1 MCTWCIGVPSSLHI
15 VRLSIESYTL
25 CHHQLGIIFELKQGM
40 EKKMSQK
47 DTDKDTGRE
56 KHRALH
62 PECLQHILELYQR
75 PSFFVHRA
83 RFFSALGPSAIGKQL
98 KEKKSWTQLEGLAT

>member
-1 MCTWCIGVPSSLHI
+1 
-15 VRLSIESYTL
+15 
-25 CHHQLGIIFELKQGM
+25 
-40 EKKMSQK
+40 MSQK